1 VPNYGLALTS
11 SQTDRINV
19 RLYSD
24 TASIDV
30 RLADELKIT
39 PAQVELRW
47 LPPSIRSDGSAL
59 SLGEIGGYVL
69 QVNGTVFSDD
79 ISAQAVALTVGNL
92 LPGDYCFEIATR
104 DIEGRIG
111 PFSDAD
117 CWSVVPVPAQP

>member
-1 VPNYGLALTS
+1 
-11 SQTDRINV
+11 V